1 MVIKELD
8 MARYSVAEAK
18 NGLPRLIDK
27 ALQGEEVV
35 ITRHGKATVELRAVQ
50 EPRQPE
56 RTKEEWMAW
65 LREQR
70 DSRPSIGISGLEL
83 KRLADADSKY

>member
-1 MVIKELD
+1 

-35 ITRHGKATVELRAVQ
+35 ITRHGKATVELRAVR

-56 RTKEEWMAW
+56 RSPREWMEW
-65 LREQR
+65 LRDQR
-70 DSRPSIGISGLEL
+70 NSRPPIGISGLEL
-83 KRLADADSKY
+83 KRLAEEDSKY

>member
-1 MVIKELD
+1 

-56 RTKEEWMAW
+56 RSQQEWMAW
-65 LREQR
+65 IRER
-70 DSRPSIGISGLEL
+70 READPKLDITSLEL
-83 KRLADADSKY
+83 KRMEEEDRPY

>member
-1 MVIKELD
+1 

-27 ALQGEEVV
+27 ALSGEEVV

-50 EPRQPE
+50 ESRQPE
-56 RTKEEWMAW
+56 RSQQEWMDW
-65 LREQR
+65 IREQR
-70 DSRPSIGISGLEL
+70 EAGPRLDITSLEL
-83 KRLADADSKY
+83 KRLEEEDRPY

>member
-1 MVIKELD
+1 

-56 RTKEEWMAW
+56 RSQQEWMEW
-65 LREQR
+65 LRKQR
-70 DSRPSIGISGLEL
+70 EARPRLDITYLEL
-83 KRLADADSKY
+83 KRLEEEDRPY